1 MAVFD
6 VMIQK
11 ASENVL
17 HVSSLQILR
26 KGLASQVRSVLEGVP
41 ATHSL
46 QDLRTTLTQ
55 ASDPSTHVHL
65 IENKTPKF
73 DLAYRE
79 KEGSSAADSRWHDIL
94 PSSCRV
100 SLPS

>member
-1 MAVFD
+1 M
-6 VMIQK
+6 QK

-17 HVSSLQILR
+17 QVSSLQILR

-46 QDLRTTLTQ
+46 QDLRTNLFQ
-55 ASDPSTHVHL
+55 ALDRSTHGRL
-65 IENKTPKF
+65 IEIKTLKS
-73 DLAYRE
+73 DLRE
-79 KEGSSAADSRWHDIL
+79 KEGSSAADSRWLDIL